1 MPEIQSIV
9 SELTNIQTTLWIII
23 VGLLELTQ
31 ISQKLT
37 IHKDDLEI
45 LTILVIQLKVMIVG
59 TTNTTSGWLF
69 SSLYK
74 LDFSMPLSMFRF
86 IFIFNRDGVDRLRK
100 EAWSIPN
107 AKSASSSAQCW
118 NHSWQASP
126 RCFPYTIATKV
137 LPHAM
142 RDTAVGIWF
151 ACIGQVSWGYTTPE
165 SRLASKAR
173 SQGLAISEFKVMQPV

>member
-1 MPEIQSIV
+1 MIV
-9 SELTNIQTTLWIII
+9 SVNNHIQTTFWIII

-37 IHKDDLEI
+37 IHKEDLEI

-86 IFIFNRDGVDRLRK
+86 VFI
-100 EAWSIPN
+100 N
-107 AKSASSSAQCW
+107 AA
-118 NHSWQASP
+118 
-126 RCFPYTIATKV
+126 
-137 LPHAM
+137 
-142 RDTAVGIWF
+142 
-151 ACIGQVSWGYTTPE
+151 
-165 SRLASKAR
+165 
-173 SQGLAISEFKVMQPV
+173 